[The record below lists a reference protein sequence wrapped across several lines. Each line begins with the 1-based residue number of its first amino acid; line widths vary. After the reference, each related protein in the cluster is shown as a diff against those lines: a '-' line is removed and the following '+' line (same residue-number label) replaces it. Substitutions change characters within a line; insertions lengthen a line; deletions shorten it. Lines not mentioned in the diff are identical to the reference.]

1 MVSGLFQQVYHIV
14 ARIPPAKVV
23 TYGRI
28 ALSLDLPGGDRTSS
42 CRAVTMEHPAY
53 DRAGRTTQA
62 AER

>member
-14 ARIPPAKVV
+14 ARIPLAKVA

-28 ALSLDLPGGDRTSS
+28 ALSLELSGGDRTSP

-53 DRAGRTTQA
+53 DYTRRTTQA